1 MPTLNI
7 PRILAQLKAER
18 RRLNR
23 AIAALEKLVYIAQK
37 EKRPTRSGNA
47 PRRRQ
52 PGNPPPLKD
61 QRSKEQRGKLLLF
74 RKPRKSVRSK
84 SSQAEEA

>member
-1 MPTLNI
+1 LNI
-7 PRILAQLKAER
+7 PRILAELKAER

-23 AIAALEKLVYIAQK
+23 AIAALEKLVYLPQK
-37 EKRPTRSGNA
+37 EKRSARTGEA
-47 PRRRQ
+47 PRRKR
-52 PGNPPPLKD
+52 PGTPPPLKD
-61 QRSKEQRGKLLLF
+61 QRRKEQRGKLLLF

>member
-1 MPTLNI
+1 MNI
-7 PRILAQLKAER
+7 PGILAELKAER

-23 AIAALEKLVYIAQK
+23 AIAALEKLVYTAPK
-37 EKRPTRSGNA
+37 ERRSSHSGIA
-47 PRRRQ
+47 PRRKKA
-52 PGNPPPLKD
+52 GTPPALKD

-74 RKPRKSVRSK
+74 RKPRKRVRSK